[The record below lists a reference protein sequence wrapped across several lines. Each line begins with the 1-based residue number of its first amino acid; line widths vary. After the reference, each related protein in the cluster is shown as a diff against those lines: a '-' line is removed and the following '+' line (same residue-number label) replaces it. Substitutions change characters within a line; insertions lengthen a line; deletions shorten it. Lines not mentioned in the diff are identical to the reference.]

1 MDGGVAQPL
10 HTVSRHTGRPLG
22 LVGAQARPTIGRVR
36 IGKTAQERGV
46 FGRHPGLPLGLHDL
60 LPLVP
65 RGRQAAGGIASG
77 GIVGPAGLA
86 CRIPSTGI
94 TRLTR
99 TMLGIGKARITRAAP

>member
-1 MDGGVAQPL
+1 M
-10 HTVSRHTGRPLG
+10 
-22 LVGAQARPTIGRVR
+22 
-36 IGKTAQERGV
+36 
-46 FGRHPGLPLGLHDL
+46 FGRHPGFPLGLDDL
-60 LPLVP
+60 LLLVP

-99 TMLGIGKARITRAAP
+99 TTLGIGKARITRAAP